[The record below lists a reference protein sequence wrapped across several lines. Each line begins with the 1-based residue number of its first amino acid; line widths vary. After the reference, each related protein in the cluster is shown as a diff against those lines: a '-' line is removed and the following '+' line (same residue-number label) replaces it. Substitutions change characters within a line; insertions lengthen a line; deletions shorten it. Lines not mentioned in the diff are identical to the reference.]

1 MRITKRQLKRIIK
14 EEKARL
20 LSEVAMTNTDIISDV
35 QRWME
40 EIREL
45 HTAAGMG
52 NVETPDMGGPDQA
65 QLELIEGALGDV
77 MEIFEELEYTLQT
90 KSLRR

>member
-1 MRITKRQLKRIIK
+1 MRITKRQIRRIIK

-20 LSEVAMTNTDIISDV
+20 LNEVSMTNTDILMDI

-45 HTAAGMG
+45 HTAAGIG
-52 NVETPDMGGPDQA
+52 NLESPELGGPDDNQA
-65 QLELIEGALGDV
+65 EMLESALGDV

>member
-1 MRITKRQLKRIIK
+1 MKLTKRRLRRIIK

-20 LSEVAMTNTDIISDV
+20 LSEVAMTNSDIISDV

-45 HTAAGMG
+45 HSAAGMG
-52 NVETPDMGGPDQA
+52 NLETPDMGGPDQG
-65 QLELIEGALGDV
+65 QLEMIEGVLGDV
-77 MEIFEELEYTLQT
+77 METFEELEYTLQT

>member
-1 MRITKRQLKRIIK
+1 VRITKRQLRRIIK

-20 LSEVAMTNTDIISDV
+20 LNEVSMTNTDILMDI
-35 QRWME
+35 QRWVE

-45 HTAAGMG
+45 HTASGIG
-52 NVETPDMGGPDQA
+52 NLESPELGGPDDNQA
-65 QLELIEGALGDV
+65 EMLESALGDV